1 MTLRARLTRVAMAAT
16 LITATTLSAAC
27 GSDGQATTPGGTG
40 WPDKLVFA
48 AVPSGEAKT
57 FEAHYG
63 LFVKALSDEVGIKIE
78 TFLAAD
84 YAGVIEALIADKVDI
99 AQLGAFSYALAVQNG
114 AKVEPSGVLHHRKGD
129 KPGYVIQGIAPASSP
144 ISSFD
149 GFRGRTVCFP
159 DPASTTTLL
168 PLFEFSK
175 ANMMPDKDFKR
186 LTVPAGNTI
195 PRTVKKGDCDAG
207 LAADVQME
215 SATKA
220 GDIAAGELK
229 VFWTMQ
235 APGSPVVT
243 RTALPQDLREK
254 IKLATVKINA
264 EFLAAKGVCTGD
276 ACLISSN
283 RDFGYLPVEHS
294 YYQIIWD
301 ACKATKVTACGP
313 LAN

>member
-1 MTLRARLTRVAMAAT
+1 MAAALLAAASVT
-16 LITATTLSAAC
+16 AC
-27 GSDGQATTPGGTG
+27 GKGDSGPASSGTG

-63 LFVKALSDEVGIKIE
+63 LFINALSEELGIKIE

-114 AKVEPSGVLHHRKGD
+114 ANVEPSGVLHHRKGD
-129 KPGYVIQGIAPASSP
+129 KPGYVIQGIAPAASPVSSLE
-144 ISSFD
+144 
-149 GFRGRTVCFP
+149 GFRGKTVCFP

-168 PLFEFSK
+168 PLFEFAK
-175 ANMMPDKDFKR
+175 ANMVPDKDFKR
-186 LTVPAGNTI
+186 LTVPAGTAI
-195 PRTVKKGDCDAG
+195 PRTVKKGDCEVG

-220 GDIAAGELK
+220 GDIGAGDLK

-235 APGSPVVT
+235 APGSPIAT

-254 IKLATVKINA
+254 IKTAAVKINA
-264 EFLAAKGVCTGD
+264 DYLAAKGVCTGD
-276 ACLISSN
+276 KCLISSN